1 MATGRVYPA
10 WIPPSSGD
18 AGLFTFGIDIV
29 ADANQDVSGIWWYQ
43 PPAPGTVTNVTVGLY
58 VQATQALL
66 PGATATILAGSI
78 TAGTWTLGLFAAPV
92 TMTAG
97 VTYTIVA
104 TASGEHGYEDPV
116 GYPINDPTNTVHW
129 PSPGRFQAGAGPYP
143 AASTWTGAHGMDV
156 EMVEGE
162 PANATLNITLPVVDV
177 SLDADAVA
185 AASLNIVLPV
195 PDVVFDA
202 DAVAAASLNI
212 TLPVPDVSLAASTPS
227 GDVVLPCGWEVPD
240 PLCCDTWEALPAPQK
255 AAARDYAAL
264 VLWGATG
271 RQFGLCEVSV
281 RPCGMK
287 RCQDGGAEFYGYDW
301 SGGTWMPYIFN
312 GVWYNCSCAGV
323 CCCNPRCQIWL
334 PGPVDS
340 IVEVTIGGV
349 VVPETSY
356 RVDDQQWLVR
366 TDGECW
372 PTCTDMDSDDGAEV
386 MIVTYRRGTP
396 IPSALL
402 VAAAILACEWGKACA
417 GADCRLSGRV
427 TSLAR
432 NGVQIDMVDPAE
444 LLADG
449 FTGIPEVDS
458 IIRAINP
465 YRVQQRLRIYAPE
478 LRYPRTVTS
487 A

>member
-1 MATGRVYPA
+1 MATGRVRPT
-10 WIPPSSGD
+10 WIPPSSGE
-18 AGLFTFGIDIV
+18 AGLFTFGVDVV

-43 PPAPGTVTNVTVGLY
+43 PAAPGTVANVTVGLY

-66 PGATATILAGSI
+66 PGATATILAAGI
-78 TAGTWTLGLFAAPV
+78 TAGAWNFGAFAAPV
-92 TMTAG
+92 TMTGA
-97 VTYTIVA
+97 VTYTMVA
-104 TASGEHGYEDPV
+104 TSAGEHGYEDPA
-116 GYPINDPTNTVHW
+116 GYTINDPSNTVHLVG
-129 PSPGRFQAGAGPYP
+129 PGRFQAGAGPYP
-143 AASTWTGAHGMDV
+143 AASTWTGEHGMDL
-156 EMVEGE
+156 EMVEGD
-162 PANATLNITLPVVDV
+162 PANATLAIVMPRVEVD
-177 SLDADAVA
+177 LDAATVA
-185 AASLNIVLPV
+185 AATLNLTLPPLGV
-195 PDVVFDA
+195 DLD
-202 DAVAAASLNI
+202 AAAIASATLDV
-212 TLPVPDVSLAASTPS
+212 TLPVPAMTLAASTPS
-227 GDVVLPCGWEVPD
+227 GDVSLTCGWEIPD
-240 PLCCDTWEALPAPQK
+240 PLCCDGWETLNGAQQ

-281 RPCGMK
+281 RPCGMQ
-287 RCQDGGAEFYGYDW
+287 RCQDGGVEFYGYDR
-301 SGGTWMPYIFN
+301 SGGTWTPYILN
-312 GVWYNCSCAGV
+312 GVWYNCACAGM
-323 CCCNPRCQIWL
+323 CCCDPRCQIRL
-334 PGPVDS
+334 LGPVDS
-340 IVEVTIGGV
+340 IVEITIGGV
-349 VVPETSY
+349 VVPATSY

-372 PTCTDMDSDDGAEV
+372 PTCTDMDSDDGPEV

-396 IPSALL
+396 IPSVLL
-402 VAAAILACEWGKACA
+402 VAGAILACEWGKACL

-432 NGVQIDMVDPAE
+432 NGVQIDMVDPSE

-478 LRYPRTVTS
+478 LRVPRSVTS